1 MLQTPWLVNLT
12 RWMARYRF
20 LDTQIIVMKKRFV
33 IAAWTLLSL
42 NYTTLHSRAQLGF
55 RKNSSWG
62 QFSMNG
68 LCQRLLTG
76 NKAFSTAWICSFHSC
91 TSFSQLIDFWN
102 NIVNSQLGFQRPVHF
117 AFHVET
123 KRKNYDIKHYLTA
136 TAKVT
141 NNPTVSSKHEQKS
154 KRLAFEGF
162 VVIITNLACQVSHC
176 SSSTARL

>member
-20 LDTQIIVMKKRFV
+20 LDTQIIVMKKRLV

-76 NKAFSTAWICSFHSC
+76 NKAFSTAWICCFHSC

-136 TAKVT
+136 TAKIT

>member
-1 MLQTPWLVNLT
+1 MPQAVDRKQGLQHSLDMQLSLVHQLLPDH
-12 RWMARYRF
+12 RF
-20 LDTQIIVMKKRFV
+20 LKHV
-33 IAAWTLLSL
+33 
-42 NYTTLHSRAQLGF
+42 
-55 RKNSSWG
+55 
-62 QFSMNG
+62 NG
-68 LCQRLLTG
+68 
-76 NKAFSTAWICSFHSC
+76 
-91 TSFSQLIDFWN
+91 
-102 NIVNSQLGFQRPVHF
+102 QLGFQRPVHF